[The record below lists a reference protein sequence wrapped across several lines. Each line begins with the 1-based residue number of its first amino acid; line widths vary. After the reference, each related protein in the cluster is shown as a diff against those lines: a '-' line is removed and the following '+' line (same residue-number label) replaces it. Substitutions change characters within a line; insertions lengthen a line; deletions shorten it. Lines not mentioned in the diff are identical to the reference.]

1 MHARPGLNRIS
12 GATSA
17 PRRTAMVILLAVMW
31 SLSLGV
37 EGSAQG
43 QRRTPAP
50 PTQTAQAAR
59 AQRPA
64 RPRPRPRAPVGRTV
78 SGRDPFKFPVIG
90 PGGGAAGKRG
100 PGKALLR
107 VPGKR
112 GLLIGSLILEGI
124 VVTENEMIAVVDDF
138 RNRAFFLREN
148 DVLYN
153 VVVSSISWDTVVF
166 KENVLDREGRVSTR
180 EVVKRMIQEPG
191 EG

>member
-1 MHARPGLNRIS
+1 MLARRRVNGMS

-43 QRRTPAP
+43 QRRAPAP
-50 PTQTAQAAR
+50 PKQMAQAAR
-59 AQRPA
+59 AQRSA
-64 RPRPRPRAPVGRTV
+64 RTRPRPRAPVGRTV
-78 SGRDPFKFPVIG
+78 SGRDPFRFPVFG
-90 PGGGAAGKRG
+90 QGGGASGERG
-100 PGKALLR
+100 PKTPLR

-112 GLLIGSLILEGI
+112 GLLIGSLKLEGI
-124 VVTENEMIAVVDDF
+124 VVTEDEMIAVVDDF

-153 VVVSSISWDTVVF
+153 GVVSSISWDTVVF
-166 KENVLDREGRVSTR
+166 KENVLDRGGRVSTR
-180 EVVKRMIQEPG
+180 EVVKRMIQKPG
-191 EG
+191 KG